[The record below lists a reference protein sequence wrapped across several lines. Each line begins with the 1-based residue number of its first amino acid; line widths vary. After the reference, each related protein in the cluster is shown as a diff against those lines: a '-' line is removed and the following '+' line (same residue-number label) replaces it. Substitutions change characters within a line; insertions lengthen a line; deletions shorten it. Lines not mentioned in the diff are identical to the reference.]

1 MYLITSN
8 VKRRALAYVIL
19 KLLSRNKKNRVK
31 LVINKKK
38 RTCVTAN
45 PCKTKGWW
53 RGLRIKIVLVFV
65 VLLSKP

>member
-1 MYLITSN
+1 MYLITSDI
-8 VKRRALAYVIL
+8 KHRTLSYLIL
-19 KLLSRNKKNRVK
+19 KFISRNKKNRVK
-31 LVINKKK
+31 IVINKKK